1 MLSYPHPPS
10 PIAVRSTNRL
20 RLRGSISGPWS
31 ARPQW
36 APKAVSFLGCNAY
49 EGILT
54 LVTSERSL
62 PPSRLLFSF
71 SVTLAALTVAR
82 GSFTFSSASTPAFLC
97 VAALHFSLVLYPLHF
112 TVAPAL
118 TFPSLSFPSR
128 WVENAPPRI
137 TVEQQRRM
145 AGYRG
150 PMKRRI
156 VYSK

>member
-1 MLSYPHPPS
+1 MLSYPHPPL
-10 PIAVRSTNRL
+10 PTAVRSTNRL
-20 RLRGSISGPWS
+20 CLRGSISGPWS

-36 APKAVSFLGCNAY
+36 APMAVSFLGCNAY
-49 EGILT
+49 EGRLALII
-54 LVTSERSL
+54 TSERSL

-82 GSFTFSSASTPAFLC
+82 GSFIFSSASTPAFLC

-118 TFPSLSFPSR
+118 SFPSLSFPSR

-145 AGYRG
+145 A
-150 PMKRRI
+150 
-156 VYSK
+156 